1 MKIYDGIIIGAGA
14 AGMAAAITAKQ
25 QNPNFDIAIL
35 EKMDR
40 PGLKVAAAGNGRCN
54 ITNKNCPDYISTL

>member
-25 QNPNFDIAIL
+25 ENPNLDLAIL
-35 EKMDR
+35 E
-40 PGLKVAAAGNGRCN
+40 
-54 ITNKNCPDYISTL
+54 